1 MRNKSRGFT
10 LIELLVV
17 VLIIGILAA
26 IALPQY
32 ERAVLKSRYMQLV
45 VLQSAI
51 YRAEQVYYMANDKYT
66 ADFEE
71 LDIGLPAG
79 TITYN
84 KDYGEA
90 GLSNFSNG
98 KITILLTETFID
110 GYIEHMGLVY
120 GMNGA
125 KECRSYSKNSIEGGV
140 CLSLGAQKRA
150 CTDCSY
156 DSYDF

>member
-1 MRNKSRGFT
+1 MQKKSCGFT

-79 TITYN
+79 TITYD
-84 KDYGEA
+84 KDFGES

-98 KITILLTETFID
+98 KITILLTENWID
-110 GYIEHMGLVY
+110 GYIGNMGFVY
-120 GMNGA
+120 WMNGA
-125 KECRSYSKNSIEGGV
+125 KECRSYSQNSTEGGV

-150 CTDCSY
+150 CADCPY
-156 DSYDF
+156 DIYDF